1 MSRPSTTTTTTEIN
15 SNNMS
20 EIPQWLNKEFF
31 KPAFK
36 QVLNFKEISSIIPIT
51 TETPDKTVG
60 SDFIRVLLEVKLT
73 DNTIVKTTYL
83 LKSDKLLNTKEST
96 ELQPSNT
103 FLKEKHMYLHIIPV
117 LTKMYASING
127 LNIKLAPLCMH
138 AAISTE
144 DAVLV
149 LEDFSR
155 KKFHNVDR
163 FKGFDMLHM
172 RWALRKLAEFHA
184 ATTVYFAT
192 QGPYPDLYQESFC
205 NASNI
210 RMVKRITEK
219 RQLHFRNAM
228 RQWGLPHVEDF
239 IKKMPTIK
247 DYMEA
252 ALKSNNVDPN
262 EFNVLN
268 HGQLFN
274 TNILFNYNESGVI
287 DEAIFIGFQYCNY
300 GSPAQD
306 LWQLII
312 TSAELDIK
320 IREFDH
326 FLFIYHAHLIECLK
340 LLKYETEKP
349 WPTLMDIQ
357 QMMLKYGFWGPIAAN
372 TTLCNLLLPTSE
384 QSSLENMFRP
394 GHEGDILRYK
404 SFTNPH
410 YAKAMCQ
417 LIPFFAYKGI

>member
-15 SNNMS
+15 ANNLS
-20 EIPQWLNKEFF
+20 KIPQWLNKEFF

-51 TETPDKTVG
+51 TETPDKTVA

-73 DNTIVKTTYL
+73 
-83 LKSDKLLNTKEST
+83 
-96 ELQPSNT
+96 
-103 FLKEKHMYLHIIPV
+103 
-117 LTKMYASING
+117 
-127 LNIKLAPLCMH
+127 
-138 AAISTE
+138 AISTE

-184 ATTVYFAT
+184 ATTVYCET
-192 QGPYPDLYQESFC
+192 EGPYPDLYQESFC

-252 ALKSNNVDPN
+252 VLNSNNVDPN
-262 EFNVLN
+262 EINVLN

-287 DEAIFIGFQYCNY
+287 DE
-300 GSPAQD
+300 S
-306 LWQLII
+306 
-312 TSAELDIK
+312 
-320 IREFDH
+320 
-326 FLFIYHAHLIECLK
+326 
-340 LLKYETEKP
+340 

-357 QMMLKYGFWGPIAAN
+357 QMMFKYGFWGPIAAN

-384 QSSLENMFRP
+384 QSSFENMFRP